1 MAPALFM
8 FGEKARS
15 FDALTRVG
23 GRALR
28 AVGSGGNEWSRADK
42 AGGEALGWEGGMPGM
57 ELEEKPLSYEA
68 DGTVRV
74 RDIAK
79 PGPVCDS
86 SGRREERTHLVGFG

>member
-1 MAPALFM
+1 MGGGYAL
-8 FGEKARS
+8 
-15 FDALTRVG
+15 
-23 GRALR
+23 
-28 AVGSGGNEWSRADK
+28 
-42 AGGEALGWEGGMPGM
+42 PGM
-57 ELEEKPLSYEA
+57 ELEEKPLCYEA